1 MLVDVDLAS
10 DKLGVGVTEDRGPVY
25 GTEDM
30 LELERPIPASMVLV
44 LGSG

>member
-1 MLVDVDLAS
+1 MDLAS
-10 DKLGVGVTEDRGPVY
+10 DKLGVGVIEDRGPVY

-44 LGSG
+44 LGNG